1 MQHSHLVVV
10 GLAAA
15 PTGRA
20 ARDTRVDDHV
30 MIARLVI
37 AHVCEYVQPP
47 FAPPITAAKD
57 RQQHEKHKPT
67 IFTGALSQA
76 R

>member
-1 MQHSHLVVV
+1 MGRQHSHLVVV

-20 ARDTRVDDHV
+20 ARDARVDDHV

-37 AHVCEYVQPP
+37 AHVCEYSHRCRRQLPQQRTDSSTRSTSQPFSP
-47 FAPPITAAKD
+47 A
-57 RQQHEKHKPT
+57 H
-67 IFTGALSQA
+67 
-76 R
+76 